1 MTTGARLVPGV
12 QRNLLHAR
20 GVTRCTTSGVAQ
32 CQFERVRLVATGA
45 RGARRVRAV
54 IGLDELV
61 ARAAGL
67 NLHGCGDSSRM
78 RVVTAHAASGLVR
91 MFGVNILVT
100 RGASRGRSRSHV
112 VRSVAIGA
120 AAMRSDAAAA
130 NHVEL
135 RVAATTRGRL
145 LLLELV
151 RLVATGAR
159 SVPLPEQSRG
169 RNHRLLFRVTRDTRC
184 ERILGW
190 SVPLRVTSGAGFH
203 Q

>member
-1 MTTGARLVPGV
+1 
-12 QRNLLHAR
+12 
-20 GVTRCTTSGVAQ
+20 
-32 CQFERVRLVATGA
+32 
-45 RGARRVRAV
+45 V

-135 RVAATTRGRL
+135 RVAATTRRRL

-169 RNHRLLFRVTRDTRC
+169 RNHRLLFRVTRDTGC

-190 SVPLRVTSGAGFH
+190 SVPLRVTGGAGFH